1 MTPPQLLSGAQL
13 QYTREALEARVS
25 GTAIARCTITR
36 EGDVENCRII
46 RGLPHMDAA
55 VLDALTNRHYRPV
68 SFQGQPVSVSY
79 TFHVRLELP

>member
-1 MTPPQLLSGAQL
+1 MAKA
-13 QYTREALEARVS
+13 TRQ
-25 GTAIARCTITR
+25 
-36 EGDVENCRII
+36 EGIRMFQSII

-55 VLDALTNRHYRPV
+55 VLDALTSRHYRPV